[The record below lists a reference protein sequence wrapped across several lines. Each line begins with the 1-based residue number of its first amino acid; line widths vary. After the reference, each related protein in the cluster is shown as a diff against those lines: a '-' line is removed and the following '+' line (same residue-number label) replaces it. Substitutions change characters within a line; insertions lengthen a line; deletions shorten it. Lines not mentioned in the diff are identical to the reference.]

1 MHVSISNK
9 TETYNSHQAKRR
21 TTTSN
26 TIRIEKSCL
35 VVNYFPP
42 QPSKNIK
49 QLLFG
54 CENHTRSALLAG
66 GAGGIGALWAKHLSA
81 ESMILLGRSVR
92 EAVGPMK
99 VVEQLMQGAL
109 LKTFSKD
116 VRVWNSE
123 YLLVVFVVFVLGWV
137 SRF

>member
-1 MHVSISNK
+1 M
-9 TETYNSHQAKRR
+9 
-21 TTTSN
+21 
-26 TIRIEKSCL
+26 
-35 VVNYFPP
+35 
-42 QPSKNIK
+42 
-49 QLLFG
+49 
-54 CENHTRSALLAG
+54 LAG